1 MKRSIGIVLAL
12 LFLNFALTFENVW
25 PTPAVRWAGEVS
37 VELAVLTLLLA
48 LSHVWR
54 DNTSPRV
61 LNACAVAIV
70 VLTLGRY
77 GDVTAPALYGRPINL
92 YWDLPNMG
100 SVVAMVARAAPLW
113 AITAAALGIVAVLA
127 LMYAG
132 ARWAIGR
139 VDEALRML
147 VTRRVLGFLAAGSII
162 IFAAQAIFEQL
173 PEIPSFATP
182 VSQTYAQQIARVYD
196 TLSERSSTGRLPP
209 SPRFHSD
216 LQALGN
222 RDVLVIFLESYG
234 RVTYEHA
241 DIAREVTPARERL
254 AATVNRTGRSMV
266 SAFVTSPTFGGGSW
280 LAHSSLMSGIDVND
294 PDRYGLLLTQERP
307 TLASFF
313 AQNGYRV
320 VADMPGIRQRW
331 PEGSFYRFDALYNAP
346 TLNYQGPEF
355 GWWRIPDQ
363 FSLAVL
369 DAREIQ
375 PQPRKPLFVLFPTI
389 NTHMPWRP
397 IPPLQSDWHRVLTR
411 KPFDAPEVE
420 HSLKE
425 TPAWTNLGASY
436 AASFVYS
443 FQLLTSYL
451 VARAD
456 HDFVLILIGDHQP
469 AATVS
474 GENAPWDVPVHVI
487 TRSPEIVAS
496 LKRSGF
502 VDGATPAPRPISR
515 MNALSQTLLDAFSG
529 PGSPPAGLSRPRFE
543 GAP

>member
-1 MKRSIGIVLAL
+1 MLLAL
-12 LFLNFALTFENVW
+12 LFLDFALTFENVW

-37 VELAVLTLLLA
+37 VELAVLILFLVLW
-48 LSHVWR
+48 HVWR
-54 DNTSPRV
+54 DTTPPRL
-61 LNACAVAIV
+61 LNAIAITIV

-113 AITAAALGIVAVLA
+113 IVTAATLGIAAVLV

-132 ARWAIGR
+132 ARWSIGR
-139 VDEALRML
+139 VDEALRIP
-147 VTRRVLGFLAAGSII
+147 VTRRVLGFFAAGFILL
-162 IFAAQAIFEQL
+162 FTAQAMFDEM
-173 PEIPSFATP
+173 PEIPAFATP
-182 VSQTYAQQIARVYD
+182 VSKTYTKQVARIYD
-196 TLSERSSTGRLPP
+196 TFSQRSSTDRLPP
-209 SPRFHSD
+209 SPQFHSD

-222 RDVLVIFLESYG
+222 RDVFVIFMESYG
-234 RVTYEHA
+234 RVTYDHA
-241 DIAREVTPARERL
+241 DIARKVTPAREQL
-254 AATVNRTGRSMV
+254 AAMVNRTGRSMV

-294 PDRYGLLLTQERP
+294 PDRYGLLLTQKRP

-313 AQNGYRV
+313 AQHGYRV

-331 PEGSFYRFDALYNAP
+331 PEGSFYRFDALYDAP

-397 IPPLQSDWHRVLTR
+397 IPPLQSDWPRILTR
-411 KPFDAPEVE
+411 TPFDTPDVE

-425 TPAWTNLGASY
+425 TPAWTDLGASY
-436 AASFVYS
+436 ADSFVYS
-443 FQLLTSYL
+443 FHLLTSYL
-451 VARAD
+451 LARAD

-474 GENAPWDVPVHVI
+474 GENASWDVPVHVI
-487 TRSPEIVAS
+487 TRSPEILAS
-496 LKRSGF
+496 LKDSGF

-529 PGSPPAGLSRPRFE
+529 SGSASAGLAPPQLESPP
-543 GAP
+543 

>member
-1 MKRSIGIVLAL
+1 
-12 LFLNFALTFENVW
+12 
-25 PTPAVRWAGEVS
+25 VS

-54 DNTSPRV
+54 ETTSPRL

-113 AITAAALGIVAVLA
+113 ILTAAALGIAAVLA
-127 LMYAG
+127 LMYVG
-132 ARWAIGR
+132 ARWSIGR
-139 VDEALRML
+139 VDEALRMP
-147 VTRRVLGFLAAGSII
+147 VTRRVLGFLAAGAILL
-162 IFAAQAIFEQL
+162 FAGQAVFEQL
-173 PEIPSFATP
+173 PEIPAFATP
-182 VSQTYAQQIARVYD
+182 VSRTYAEQVARVYD
-196 TLSERSSTGRLPP
+196 TLSETSSTGRLPP
-209 SPRFHSD
+209 SPQFHSN
-216 LQALGN
+216 LKALGN
-222 RDVLVIFLESYG
+222 RDVFVIFMESYG
-234 RVTYEHA
+234 RVTYDRA
-241 DIAREVTPARERL
+241 DIAREVTPAREQL
-254 AATVNRTGRSMV
+254 AAMVNRTGRSMV

-294 PDRYGLLLTQERP
+294 PDRYGLLLTQKRP

-313 AQNGYRV
+313 AQHGYRV

-331 PEGSFYRFDALYNAP
+331 PEGSFYHFDALYDAP

-397 IPPLQSDWHRVLTR
+397 IPPLQSDWRRVLTHR
-411 KPFDAPEVE
+411 PFDAPDVE

-425 TPAWTNLGASY
+425 TPAWTDLGASY

-451 VARAD
+451 LARAD

-474 GENAPWDVPVHVI
+474 GENASWDVPVHVI
-487 TRSPEIVAS
+487 TCSPEILAS
-496 LKRSGF
+496 LKGSGF

-529 PGSPPAGLSRPRFE
+529 SGSPPDGLSRPQLE
-543 GAP
+543 GPP